1 MKILIFIYIASYITP
16 NLETS
21 CLLGH
26 LLPWRFPVLQ
36 SSFIPG
42 SLLGYLTWMFTTL
55 DLRPVTCT
63 TSLRGLLTPKS
74 LSHSSALPF
83 PQIPLP
89 LLKEYPTGNSHPG
102 YPLATTP
109 AVVLL
114 HSATFHILVYPFV
127 GKALFWWRNSVSTGQ
142 DMDACCSL
150 LLEDMIPNW
159 VSWRPLCPGCLP
171 KYTADSPLTSHQIL
185 IAHLYLV
192 KPINS
197 GPDQFSYS
205 TQALA

>member
-1 MKILIFIYIASYITP
+1 MLV
-16 NLETS
+16 
-21 CLLGH
+21 
-26 LLPWRFPVLQ
+26 R
-36 SSFIPG
+36 
-42 SLLGYLTWMFTTL
+42 
-55 DLRPVTCT
+55 
-63 TSLRGLLTPKS
+63 TSLTLAISSSTVLLYSWLPPGLFDMDVYHTGSQTCNLHHQSQGAANPKEFKP
-74 LSHSSALPF
+74 LFCAPF
-83 PQIPLP
+83 PPDSTP
-89 LLKEYPTGNSHPG
+89 SAGNSHPG
-102 YPLATTP
+102 YPLATTS
-109 AVVLL
+109 AVVL
-114 HSATFHILVYPFV
+114 HSATFHTLVYPFV
-127 GKALFWWRNSVSTGQ
+127 GKALFWWCNSVSTGQ

-150 LLEDMIPNW
+150 LLEDMISNW